1 MFLRR
6 GLVET
11 GSFKVRR
18 RALRP
23 DSVWGPFRRSVGES
37 TVFSRRRPSWKRTH
51 FQVSHALCLCA
62 RHWGA
67 IWAGAVLTWHPCDGH
82 RLREGWGMCGGGHA
96 RVGLS
101 ERAQVRRCTCVIV
114 FFDSRKAEWCLAVLF
129 SFAIAEVIATLG
141 RQRLNGRP
149 DLLHLHSASVCSV
162 GARSSVESWRAAA
175 SVIPQRPPQPL
186 SCFSLRPKAWYRV
199 ECAWHLA
206 FPRCGW
212 KSSWGSGYLPSW
224 VSF

>member
-1 MFLRR
+1 
-6 GLVET
+6 
-11 GSFKVRR
+11 
-18 RALRP
+18 
-23 DSVWGPFRRSVGES
+23 
-37 TVFSRRRPSWKRTH
+37 
-51 FQVSHALCLCA
+51 
-62 RHWGA
+62 
-67 IWAGAVLTWHPCDGH
+67 
-82 RLREGWGMCGGGHA
+82 MCGGGHA

-162 GARSSVESWRAAA
+162 GERSSVESWRAAA

-186 SCFSLRPKAWYRV
+186 SCFSLRPKA
-199 ECAWHLA
+199 
-206 FPRCGW
+206 
-212 KSSWGSGYLPSW
+212 
-224 VSF
+224 